1 METVSFFFLVFV
13 VVVDVVV
20 VRGNLVETCG
30 RRLLFVTC
38 QLRCG
43 PSEFQREK
51 LGKKKKKLGK
61 TGQRDGD
68 LFFLAIPLPFRGSF
82 NPVIPSFN
90 KKKSG

>member
-1 METVSFFFLVFV
+1 METVFFLVFV

-51 LGKKKKKLGK
+51 LGKKKKNSVKLARE
-61 TGQRDGD
+61 TVTS
-68 LFFLAIPLPFRGSF
+68 SF
-82 NPVIPSFN
+82 
-90 KKKSG
+90 